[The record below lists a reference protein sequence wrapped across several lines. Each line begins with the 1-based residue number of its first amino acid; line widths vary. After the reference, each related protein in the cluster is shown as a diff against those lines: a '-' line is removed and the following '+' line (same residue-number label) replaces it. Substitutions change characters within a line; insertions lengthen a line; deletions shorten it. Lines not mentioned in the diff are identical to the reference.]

1 MQNLEM
7 IIHILYKRVPVQE
20 VIEGNIRCDSFDE
33 AEFLRMMSSYALHY
47 SENEAAN
54 LLNIIHISFAKM
66 RELQGVK
73 HRRN

>member
-33 AEFLRMMSSYALHY
+33 AEFLRLLGERGSEAGNDASP
-47 SENEAAN
+47 ENEAA
-54 LLNIIHISFAKM
+54 KTK
-66 RELQGVK
+66 QGEEQSLF
-73 HRRN
+73 